1 MIRGARPPSAD
12 QMLDPTGTS
21 LPASLPDRP
30 AVEPMTEALL
40 EQVDAIE
47 RESFPDPWPRRF
59 FMEELTRSD
68 PAYARV
74 AIEDGQV
81 IGYLVAWFV
90 LDEVHLGN
98 LAVHPEHRRRGV
110 GRLLLQHLIDRA
122 ERRGASFISLEVR
135 AGNRAAMSLY
145 ARHHFRPEGLRKGYY
160 AGREDAVIMVRE
172 CGGRAADS
180 GPGSRTSGA
189 EDAGAGPPTAPSPTP
204 APAPPGGRPS
214 RESGNESR
222 ES

>member
-1 MIRGARPPSAD
+1 MP
-12 QMLDPTGTS
+12 DPTGSS
-21 LPASLPDRP
+21 LPTPLPDRLSI
-30 AVEPMTEALL
+30 EPLTEALL
-40 EQVDAIE
+40 DQVGAIE
-47 RESFPDPWPRRF
+47 QESFPDPWPRRF
-59 FMEELTRSD
+59 FQEELTRSD

-74 AIEDGQV
+74 AIADGQV
-81 IGYLVAWFV
+81 VGYLVAWFV

-98 LAVHPEHRRRGV
+98 LAVHQEYRRRGV
-110 GRLLLQHLIDRA
+110 GRFLLQHLIEQA

-172 CGGRAADS
+172 CGSGAGAPGHPVAPAVPAAPAVHAVPAAPGRRAGES
-180 GPGSRTSGA
+180 GTSGK
-189 EDAGAGPPTAPSPTP
+189 AGKTGKTGKT
-204 APAPPGGRPS
+204 
-214 RESGNESR
+214 GNESG

>member
-1 MIRGARPPSAD
+1 MPDSDATA
-12 QMLDPTGTS
+12 
-21 LPASLPDRP
+21 LPDRL
-30 AVEPMTEALL
+30 AIEPMTEALL

-47 RESFPDPWPRRF
+47 RGSFPDPWPQRF
-59 FMEELTRSD
+59 FIEELTRSD

-110 GRLLLQHLIDRA
+110 GRSLLRHLIERA
-122 ERRGASFISLEVR
+122 ERGGASFISLEVR

-172 CGGRAADS
+172 CGGCRAGGPGDPPVASPDGPPPASSPARSSSGPSASSPARPRAA
-180 GPGSRTSGA
+180 
-189 EDAGAGPPTAPSPTP
+189 
-204 APAPPGGRPS
+204 APAMPGGRPS
-214 RESGNESR
+214 RGSGKESR